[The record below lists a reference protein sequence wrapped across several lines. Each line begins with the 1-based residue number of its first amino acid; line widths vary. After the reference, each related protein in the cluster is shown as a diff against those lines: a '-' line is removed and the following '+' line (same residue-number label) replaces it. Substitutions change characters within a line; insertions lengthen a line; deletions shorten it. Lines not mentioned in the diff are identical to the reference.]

1 MFHGRTRWRPL
12 PLQFLYGLPFR
23 ARPTCAVAEHRVV
36 PGAGRRRC
44 RACYRIGLPLCEQ
57 TLSYSD
63 IETLYLSCHRDLQLH
78 IRRYV
83 GCAQTAADLAQDLFF
98 RLERLAGRLP
108 NEHEARRYL
117 FRVATNMARDQ
128 HRVLSNRA
136 RLLEE
141 SAFLHE
147 EPWLD
152 GDATADMR
160 ETIERIETLV
170 AQMPERRQ
178 IIFMQSRLVG
188 MTYPEIAA
196 EHGISASLV
205 EKEMAAT
212 LSALLRALAQDSAPT
227 QN

>member
-1 MFHGRTRWRPL
+1 
-12 PLQFLYGLPFR
+12 
-23 ARPTCAVAEHRVV
+23 
-36 PGAGRRRC
+36 
-44 RACYRIGLPLCEQ
+44 LCEQ
-57 TLSYSD
+57 TLSYTD
-63 IETLYLSCHRDLQLH
+63 IETLYLSCRRDLQLH

-83 GCAQTAADLAQDLFF
+83 GCAETAADLAQDLFF

-128 HRVLSNRA
+128 HRVFSNRT

-141 SAFLHE
+141 SARVQE
-147 EPWLD
+147 EPWF
-152 GDATADMR
+152 DADAAADMR
-160 ETIERIETLV
+160 ETIERIQTLV
-170 AQMPERRQ
+170 EQMPERRQ
-178 IIFMQSRLVG
+178 TLSMQSRLLG
-188 MTYPEIAA
+188 MTYAEIAA

-212 LSALLRALAQDSAPT
+212 LSTLLHALAQESPAT

>member
-1 MFHGRTRWRPL
+1 M
-12 PLQFLYGLPFR
+12 
-23 ARPTCAVAEHRVV
+23 CD
-36 PGAGRRRC
+36 
-44 RACYRIGLPLCEQ
+44 Q
-57 TLSYSD
+57 TLSYTD
-63 IETLYLSCHRDLQLH
+63 IETLYLSCRRDLQRH

-83 GCAQTAADLAQDLFF
+83 GCTETAADLAQDLYF

-128 HRVLSNRA
+128 HRVISNRT

-141 SAFLHE
+141 NALLQE

-152 GDATADMR
+152 EDTTADVR
-160 ETIERIETLV
+160 ETIERIETLM

-178 IIFMQSRLVG
+178 VIFVQSRLLG

-212 LSALLRALAQDSAPT
+212 LSALVHALAQESAPT
-227 QN
+227 RN

>member
-1 MFHGRTRWRPL
+1 
-12 PLQFLYGLPFR
+12 
-23 ARPTCAVAEHRVV
+23 
-36 PGAGRRRC
+36 
-44 RACYRIGLPLCEQ
+44 LCEQ
-57 TLSYSD
+57 TLSYTD
-63 IETLYLSCHRDLQLH
+63 IETLYLSCRRDLQLH

-83 GCAQTAADLAQDLFF
+83 GCAETAADLAQDLYF

-128 HRVLSNRA
+128 HRVCSNRA

-141 SAFLHE
+141 SALLHE

-152 GDATADMR
+152 GDAAADMR
-160 ETIERIETLV
+160 EAIERIQALIE
-170 AQMPERRQ
+170 QMPERRQ
-178 IIFMQSRLVG
+178 AIFMQSRLLG

-212 LSALLRALAQDSAPT
+212 LSALLHALAQESPAT
-227 QN
+227 RN